1 MLIKWLN
8 NELHLSKE
16 IKEISEDFKN
26 GYLFAELLYKTK
38 QIQSLAQFK
47 NSNNKK
53 DIIRNFSL
61 LNQTLLDMGIVLN
74 EKDRNEIING
84 GIYTSKVY
92 LLKIRQVLD
101 KKCINL
107 EQLKFKYS
115 NDLQNLYNRMK
126 YKNENEKYLYKLKIR
141 LENEKNN
148 IRLNVDDTKAKT
160 EAGEDPQLMLDKKY
174 SIGGPIY
181 KQLKKKYSHLEL
193 SDFELEILLTDM
205 KEEETKINYLKEKVQ
220 KTEKK
225 REKQCISKE
234 KKEIKNW
241 NSSIKAIKQSQENL
255 LKESWEPVIRYQKK
269 SFNYF
274 KKNAKINEKITKSFE
289 NNLNFFM
296 PEKKEVEDYE
306 ENNEEDLKRSMEL
319 KNEMYMR
326 QIKEKLEQKIKSKK
340 DKERRERKRLKEERE
355 MYERMNTEKNMN
367 EMIKSMEMSLNQKKI
382 ISPKGDEL
390 IAKTEKM
397 MSKVPEE
404 ERKRIE
410 YLDRLINKEINK
422 ENKKDELNNELSPIK
437 LSKVNMN
444 VTKLFRISKI
454 KEDTEDNEENEVN
467 ENENEN
473 TEKEKEIEEKTK
485 EIVNAEKS
493 SYSKLTDND
502 YGLNLINETF
512 KIHNKDININ
522 DRIKLFKT
530 RLLDNGDSDK
540 FKNLPKLTDI
550 SITEEDDNNKKQKSQ
565 SNVLEK
571 STNNNTNSNIFDKE
585 SLYEEMN
592 KLNYENFKKESN
604 ERKIKKEKKKN
615 LIKPIIN
622 KIIETA
628 EYISIYQDNKGVQLL
643 DNAKWDEI
651 MDKFINWE
659 DIFDNEEEEVANQD
673 EASEYLYNYGDKLT
687 NIDNLILFDYV
698 NYLKIFNDLI
708 IPTPLRGKQYKYYE
722 IYDEVYNSLNN
733 DVDIKEYEPNE
744 EEFENLGL
752 PKSPNIANYKFYDII
767 CSVINYKY
775 NQLQINN
782 PISVNSNDNFDQKG
796 KFYYLP
802 IKMSIT
808 GYPLSGKKTQCSLII
823 EKYPN
828 IKLFDPEELFN
839 NKLEEYNELKEPVE
853 KSTKSKNL
861 KPNQLEQLIKER
873 EEKLKQFEPILN
885 IIQPYLDFNE
895 KNSTKTLNLQNTNYK
910 EDLITDIY
918 IDLLLYELDK
928 AYPDDKESKNKLI
941 EELNEK
947 YKQYISINDQ
957 IKEIKKNEEES
968 KKENE
973 DKGNKNKKAVNN
985 FAKDLELLNKTLD
998 SIIPSLFVGFIFINF
1013 PKNVQQAKRLE
1024 NKITGYI
1031 SEFEK
1036 PKDFVEEKIFSYH
1049 NIIDLNIRQKK
1060 SEGSKIS
1067 MFDIF
1072 INLNIT
1078 SEEVDHRYKNAKY
1091 DPSTKKIYNMEENP
1105 PSDKKI
1111 IEKLLPG
1118 VPNFDKEKLK
1128 EEKEIYEK
1136 SIYELNNFYKIM
1148 TNGKSKIYK
1157 NVDQIDKKY
1166 SKIINEEIENSMNE
1180 IIFQNYFKNIELIIN
1195 KNKIEIEKSKNDI
1208 EENKN
1213 DLENNEKENK
1223 EKESQEKEENAE
1235 SKDKN
1240 PINEN
1245 IDSKKEENDSINN
1258 SDKRLAYLNTKEIK
1272 MSIYNFPEEISNQF
1286 EDYANTYKNILLN
1299 FLHFIIRQRE
1309 HITLYLTQ
1317 IQNEYVEFLN
1327 RKTEKTNIAEIYI
1340 NKYNTLLNKH
1350 PDYLNN
1356 PKIYNNLM
1364 EDIEDTG
1371 KSLWLNIQ
1379 KKKNEDVKYLQELKE
1394 IGKLDKEL
1402 EKFWE
1407 FILIVI
1413 EAEAKKY
1420 LFTCEIIIKY
1430 YLNQTGLLGNI
1441 LGIFENNLKVNQLN
1455 EFLFKINHL
1464 KYIFKGIDVPENLFG
1479 INKSDE
1485 PEEERIEI
1493 NNDNKKENEIILED
1507 ENEIENNDKN
1517 NKNEKNEEEKQNEEN
1532 KKNIT
1537 KTELNETQKS
1547 KVVKEKTIE
1556 EKLDIL
1562 FMNSLKLIVRQD
1574 LLMKK
1579 YKEKIKNFNPSEKEI
1594 KSSSINKLLNSSISS
1609 KSSKRKSK
1617 LNKVSKTGFILYI
1630 EEFSNQIKIEK
1641 QKYKYRLMFLKSFFL
1656 KYYNMIIECF
1666 NNTYNAM
1673 DDWII
1678 MSVRSQNNSLNE
1690 FVSYLKKI
1698 LNKSN
1703 RMASLEDFEFDNFDI
1718 YKRYK
1723 VDVSSIFEKM
1733 NLNSIVNLNTKNK
1746 NQINKSE
1753 KNKKEIKKSEKNN
1766 ELENNNEINKNE
1778 IILINE
1784 NDIPYADKYV
1794 YNIND
1799 LMNIYNYLKNF
1810 GTEGCEHLVKYEYV
1824 QEILLHLYFS
1834 KKKYGDLSNINNINN
1849 NSENEGNGIE
1859 MNNNSSENNNSSI
1872 NLFKS
1877 SSSNNIRIIEENNGI
1892 PKMIYFLSNMHYI
1905 NFLNK
1910 FSEYDNKYI
1919 NINELFTSLI
1929 IIGSEL
1935 ITSEKFIELI
1945 KEQIPNA
1952 KNIRHTLLS
1961 QEEFLK
1967 LNFWFENDKYLN
1979 MYADEKESESFKGKE
1994 TKIEK
1999 IKNSIFEINA
2009 EEEKID
2015 LNKILELLDIYN
2027 GKKEKKEILEENK
2040 IEEKKEEIKIEEKE
2054 KEDKDKINME
2064 DKEDTN
2070 ENKKEEEEGVKEIKE
2085 DKIGV
2090 EENEEK
2096 EEEDE
2101 NQSDKVS
2108 LKNEE
2113 NTNQNESDILKMT
2126 KEKKTKKKKDEITNN
2141 IFNAVFFN

>member
-241 NSSIKAIKQSQENL
+241 NSSIKAIKKSQENL

-775 NQLQINN
+775 NQLQIN
-782 PISVNSNDNFDQKG
+782 
-796 KFYYLP
+796 L
-802 IKMSIT
+802 
-808 GYPLSGKKTQCSLII
+808 
-823 EKYPN
+823 
-828 IKLFDPEELFN
+828 
-839 NKLEEYNELKEPVE
+839 
-853 KSTKSKNL
+853 
-861 KPNQLEQLIKER
+861 
-873 EEKLKQFEPILN
+873 
-885 IIQPYLDFNE
+885 
-895 KNSTKTLNLQNTNYK
+895 
-910 EDLITDIY
+910 
-918 IDLLLYELDK
+918 
-928 AYPDDKESKNKLI
+928 
-941 EELNEK
+941 
-947 YKQYISINDQ
+947 
-957 IKEIKKNEEES
+957 
-968 KKENE
+968 
-973 DKGNKNKKAVNN
+973 
-985 FAKDLELLNKTLD
+985 
-998 SIIPSLFVGFIFINF
+998 
-1013 PKNVQQAKRLE
+1013 
-1024 NKITGYI
+1024 
-1031 SEFEK
+1031 
-1036 PKDFVEEKIFSYH
+1036 
-1049 NIIDLNIRQKK
+1049 
-1060 SEGSKIS
+1060 
-1067 MFDIF
+1067 
-1072 INLNIT
+1072 
-1078 SEEVDHRYKNAKY
+1078 
-1091 DPSTKKIYNMEENP
+1091 
-1105 PSDKKI
+1105 
-1111 IEKLLPG
+1111 
-1118 VPNFDKEKLK
+1118 
-1128 EEKEIYEK
+1128 
-1136 SIYELNNFYKIM
+1136 
-1148 TNGKSKIYK
+1148 
-1157 NVDQIDKKY
+1157 
-1166 SKIINEEIENSMNE
+1166 
-1180 IIFQNYFKNIELIIN
+1180 
-1195 KNKIEIEKSKNDI
+1195 
-1208 EENKN
+1208 
-1213 DLENNEKENK
+1213 
-1223 EKESQEKEENAE
+1223 
-1235 SKDKN
+1235 
-1240 PINEN
+1240 
-1245 IDSKKEENDSINN
+1245 
-1258 SDKRLAYLNTKEIK
+1258 
-1272 MSIYNFPEEISNQF
+1272 
-1286 EDYANTYKNILLN
+1286 
-1299 FLHFIIRQRE
+1299 
-1309 HITLYLTQ
+1309 
-1317 IQNEYVEFLN
+1317 
-1327 RKTEKTNIAEIYI
+1327 
-1340 NKYNTLLNKH
+1340 
-1350 PDYLNN
+1350 
-1356 PKIYNNLM
+1356 
-1364 EDIEDTG
+1364 
-1371 KSLWLNIQ
+1371 
-1379 KKKNEDVKYLQELKE
+1379 
-1394 IGKLDKEL
+1394 
-1402 EKFWE
+1402 
-1407 FILIVI
+1407 
-1413 EAEAKKY
+1413 
-1420 LFTCEIIIKY
+1420 
-1430 YLNQTGLLGNI
+1430 
-1441 LGIFENNLKVNQLN
+1441 
-1455 EFLFKINHL
+1455 
-1464 KYIFKGIDVPENLFG
+1464 
-1479 INKSDE
+1479 
-1485 PEEERIEI
+1485 
-1493 NNDNKKENEIILED
+1493 
-1507 ENEIENNDKN
+1507 
-1517 NKNEKNEEEKQNEEN
+1517 
-1532 KKNIT
+1532 
-1537 KTELNETQKS
+1537 
-1547 KVVKEKTIE
+1547 
-1556 EKLDIL
+1556 
-1562 FMNSLKLIVRQD
+1562 
-1574 LLMKK
+1574 
-1579 YKEKIKNFNPSEKEI
+1579 
-1594 KSSSINKLLNSSISS
+1594 
-1609 KSSKRKSK
+1609 
-1617 LNKVSKTGFILYI
+1617 
-1630 EEFSNQIKIEK
+1630 
-1641 QKYKYRLMFLKSFFL
+1641 
-1656 KYYNMIIECF
+1656 
-1666 NNTYNAM
+1666 
-1673 DDWII
+1673 
-1678 MSVRSQNNSLNE
+1678 
-1690 FVSYLKKI
+1690 
-1698 LNKSN
+1698 
-1703 RMASLEDFEFDNFDI
+1703 
-1718 YKRYK
+1718 
-1723 VDVSSIFEKM
+1723 
-1733 NLNSIVNLNTKNK
+1733 
-1746 NQINKSE
+1746 
-1753 KNKKEIKKSEKNN
+1753 
-1766 ELENNNEINKNE
+1766 
-1778 IILINE
+1778 
-1784 NDIPYADKYV
+1784 
-1794 YNIND
+1794 
-1799 LMNIYNYLKNF
+1799 
-1810 GTEGCEHLVKYEYV
+1810 
-1824 QEILLHLYFS
+1824 
-1834 KKKYGDLSNINNINN
+1834 
-1849 NSENEGNGIE
+1849 
-1859 MNNNSSENNNSSI
+1859 
-1872 NLFKS
+1872 
-1877 SSSNNIRIIEENNGI
+1877 
-1892 PKMIYFLSNMHYI
+1892 
-1905 NFLNK
+1905 
-1910 FSEYDNKYI
+1910 
-1919 NINELFTSLI
+1919 
-1929 IIGSEL
+1929 
-1935 ITSEKFIELI
+1935 
-1945 KEQIPNA
+1945 
-1952 KNIRHTLLS
+1952 
-1961 QEEFLK
+1961 
-1967 LNFWFENDKYLN
+1967 
-1979 MYADEKESESFKGKE
+1979 
-1994 TKIEK
+1994 
-1999 IKNSIFEINA
+1999 
-2009 EEEKID
+2009 
-2015 LNKILELLDIYN
+2015 
-2027 GKKEKKEILEENK
+2027 
-2040 IEEKKEEIKIEEKE
+2040 
-2054 KEDKDKINME
+2054 
-2064 DKEDTN
+2064 
-2070 ENKKEEEEGVKEIKE
+2070 
-2085 DKIGV
+2085 
-2090 EENEEK
+2090 
-2096 EEEDE
+2096 
-2101 NQSDKVS
+2101 
-2108 LKNEE
+2108 
-2113 NTNQNESDILKMT
+2113 
-2126 KEKKTKKKKDEITNN
+2126 
-2141 IFNAVFFN
+2141 